1 MELNVDAQKLM
12 KIFFQKMQMPGTI
25 MAMARVNRPG
35 IMIYGGTIKVIMY
48 VHYLKNRQCLE
59 QSPFV
64 LLFGI
69 FL

>member
-48 VHYLKNRQCLE
+48 VH
-59 QSPFV
+59 
-64 LLFGI
+64 
-69 FL
+69 